1 MARALTAVGVALALA
16 IGALGVVIYRNH
28 QPDAVAVDSI
38 LAESLTREIG
48 TAEQRGADVRL
59 ADLTD
64 FDWDHV
70 LVADRKASHA
80 EIERALGGP
89 WKGELAFGTG
99 DLLIF
104 VRNGHVARFADYRGE
119 GRFAG
124 VRRPVARLARDDA
137 VFSVRSLVIRP
148 KPSPAP
154 SSP

>member
-1 MARALTAVGVALALA
+1 MTRALTAVGVALALA
-16 IGALGVVIYRNH
+16 IVALGVVIYLNH
-28 QPDAVAVDSI
+28 EPDAIAVDNI

-59 ADLTD
+59 GALTD

-70 LVADRKASHA
+70 LIADRKASHA

-104 VRNGHVARFADYRGE
+104 VHDGHVARYADYRGE

-137 VFSVRSLVIRP
+137 VFSVRALVIRP